1 MDRGDLFNVVRIV
14 FLVDL
19 HVLFLSMTML
29 KPLFHS
35 HPAAIR
41 LQKYSS
47 DPPHFPAAIAMISH
61 GSPTDSRIRL
71 ENVGSAFKVSARDMA
86 RQPVNIPTL
95 TPL

>member
-1 MDRGDLFNVVRIV
+1 MLLFYI
-14 FLVDL
+14 F
-19 HVLFLSMTML
+19 
-29 KPLFHS
+29 
-35 HPAAIR
+35 PAAIR

-86 RQPVNIPTL
+86 RQPVNIHTL
-95 TPL
+95 TPPVRRKICPNTSPKGSLTL